1 MAPALCWMAVPS
13 GAGRWCLL
21 ARSSAVG
28 GKRDE
33 LAPLLQSLLLSL
45 SDSFGPPES
54 KLMVNVIYL
63 LFFPLTESCLLNKP
77 KHCQV
82 EGVGSSHGVRR
93 CFSETRWVGC
103 FRNTWHDLMAWW
115 RVSASLCIPLGTSLP
130 LSWPSWTS
138 GM

>member
-21 ARSSAVG
+21 ARSLAVG

-33 LAPLLQSLLLSL
+33 LAPLLQSPLLSL

-54 KLMVNVIYL
+54 KLMVNAIYL
-63 LFFPLTESCLLNKP
+63 LFFFPLTESCLLNKP

-93 CFSETRWVGC
+93 CFQKRAGWD
-103 FRNTWHDLMAWW
+103 F
-115 RVSASLCIPLGTSLP
+115 
-130 LSWPSWTS
+130 S
-138 GM
+138 GAPGVT